1 MSFWGEFRVGNLDLR
16 ADGIAEID
24 ISFRL
29 DGNGM
34 LHVAAKDV
42 VSGRTVE
49 MKMRNYGESIREDED
64 FDSSVTQE
72 RHRLG
77 WVTHRLH
84 EDREGLDV
92 QIQHKQL
99 APSVDDKTQQVAKR
113 MRDLMAVVEYDD
125 TEEPTVLDGEVI
137 ENVFG
142 SVDDEPE
149 NLEISLGGPAISLG
163 AAIIEEVE
171 DTPAVGVSVAA
182 SIVEESTE
190 EESSE
195 EYVLEL
201 VPEEEEVFELGEPTD
216 APAEVQNQI

>member
-1 MSFWGEFRVGNLDLR
+1 MVIVVRQGHSRFSIENEFLGEFRVGNLDLR

-49 MKMRNYGESIREDED
+49 MKMRNYGEFIREDED

-72 RHRLG
+72 KAQIGVGDSSASRGSR
-77 WVTHRLH
+77 
-84 EDREGLDV
+84 GLDV

-113 MRDLMAVVEYDD
+113 MRDLMAVVEFDD

-149 NLEISLGGPAISLG
+149 NLEISLGDRRFLWEQQSLRKWK
-163 AAIIEEVE
+163 
-171 DTPAVGVSVAA
+171 TLPLL
-182 SIVEESTE
+182 ESGCRTNRRR
-190 EESSE
+190 
-195 EYVLEL
+195 
-201 VPEEEEVFELGEPTD
+201 TD
-216 APAEVQNQI
+216 